1 MITHSSQ
8 LYNAAN
14 PAHWMRRAFIEPHSP
29 HGQRL
34 PWFNRSSMDQFGQ
47 CARDSLDYD
56 SLEPYSKEGLV
67 ITAGNMI
74 YLVRHGETAWS
85 ITGQHTGLSD
95 IPLTPRGEEDARA
108 LAPRLK
114 DIAFDHVL
122 SSPLQRARRTCELAG
137 FLGVAKLDPDLVEW
151 DYGDYEGRRL
161 AQIHRERPEWELF
174 RDGSPGGESVLQI
187 TQRVDRVMSRL
198 RAVKGNILIFFQR
211 ACAARA
217 RRAVDR
223 RRRITRAQPGA
234 GPNRR
239 MRAGLRARPAG

>member
-1 MITHSSQ
+1 MRSRQSGLRFTRAVLKGGIGDHRRKHDLSRQTWRDRLEH
-8 LYNAAN
+8 NG
-14 PAHWMRRAFIEPHSP
+14 PAHRS
-29 HGQRL
+29 QRY
-34 PWFNRSSMDQFGQ
+34 PAHR
-47 CARDSLDYD
+47 
-56 SLEPYSKEGLV
+56 P
-67 ITAGNMI
+67 
-74 YLVRHGETAWS
+74 
-85 ITGQHTGLSD
+85 
-95 IPLTPRGEEDARA
+95 GEEDARA

-198 RAVKGNILIFFQR
+198 RAVEGNILIFFQR

>member
-1 MITHSSQ
+1 
-8 LYNAAN
+8 
-14 PAHWMRRAFIEPHSP
+14 
-29 HGQRL
+29 
-34 PWFNRSSMDQFGQ
+34 
-47 CARDSLDYD
+47 
-56 SLEPYSKEGLV
+56 
-67 ITAGNMI
+67 MI

-198 RAVKGNILIFFQR
+198 RAVEGNILIFFQR

-239 MRAGLRARPAG
+239 MRAGLRARSAG